1 MDAAEAG
8 ISRSAPI
15 RSEPVQVDKSRSFDV
30 TALAA
35 AAGRA
40 ALHISCSRHL
50 EDNQPSRAALHISFS
65 RHLED
70 NQPSSPST
78 MVLAQTGAS

>member
-40 ALHISCSRHL
+40 RSPYLILAASRRQSAV
-50 EDNQPSRAALHISFS
+50 EPIDNG
-65 RHLED
+65 
-70 NQPSSPST
+70 SSPDWGQLMAPLT
-78 MVLAQTGAS
+78 I